1 MPKPVEIEFLMRD
14 KLSGGLDAAGKS
26 AEALGDRVERVSQSI
41 TERIAAQREQ
51 VRYVEQCLKDLRR
64 QYDRLGPGKAQTE
77 MRAEIEACTRALEE
91 DKAVLNGLRSEHE
104 KNSATARGLTMEL
117 RQLQGAMAK
126 MRLEGRQNSQEY
138 QTMAQRA
145 ALLQDTL
152 GDLRTQTKILS
163 HDNAGLQG
171 LISGASG
178 VAGAFTMATGI
189 MGAFASENENLV
201 KIQTRVQSVLAIT
214 MGLQQVMNALNKD
227 SAFRLVTV
235 VKMKNLL
242 TAANTRLAASLG
254 ISTAA
259 ASALM
264 ATLTLGLSA
273 VITGLIVLWDRY
285 SDSQEAA
292 AAKAKERV
300 EIEKEGRAQM
310 IKTRFEIDSTLKS
323 LKEFNGTKEQEKAKV
338 EELNRKYG
346 ESFGYYNTISEWYD
360 VLLQKGEAY
369 IQMLFL
375 QAKVQALINKATEA
389 DEQVNTLQATPANK
403 VKGATGGFGRWMAK
417 VGGAQMG
424 ILPGDMDREVDKS
437 NEEVKARLV
446 QAAREQRDAYLDE
459 AKKLVEDIADLGKES
474 GLGGFIAP
482 PKDGSGD
489 VSKLTQNLVD
499 YETKARRR
507 IEDTRI
513 SLMKEGFE
521 KERAEAQNAFEQ
533 EKARIA
539 KEEQER
545 LQLYERLRK
554 AGGKVTP
561 GQKSTILAQAA
572 AQRVQAARKLD
583 HTLTEI
589 DKKEE
594 KADADH
600 LENLLKTYKDYA
612 AEREDA
618 ERKHDKAIAALRS
631 HLSDERLAALGK
643 QMTDRFVGNVDLL
656 ARPMIDAARLA
667 EKGWQD
673 AGEGIATVFS
683 SQFGIDDAAGKRH
696 EILITPILPNGDVL
710 SEEELNAYIDESLN
724 GAEDILKADTLGLVI
739 AVDVDPDGTAGEAL
753 HLLQEKYYALKQDT
767 EGNAASDARIRR
779 ALKVAE
785 DTKNR
790 ELADLSGLLAKYRD
804 FETQRAEIRR
814 QGNEDIAALEEQR
827 TEANSEQIDRAIA
840 VARQKIEEGIRSVND
855 AEAASISK
863 DNGFL
868 KQLFGDYSSLS
879 FDKLREL
886 IAQAKQLR
894 AYLNGKGSAEGITF
908 ISAAELKN
916 IEKSPAELDKLRKAL
931 DKLLQTGK
939 KSGSNKW
946 ENIFKTFEKGLAELK
961 GANGIKDISG
971 AIGTIGSAAA
981 NAAGELAA
989 MFDQMGDTQTADAI
1003 SGVQQVMSAVSN
1015 IGQGFAKGGIVGG
1028 IGAAIGEAAN
1038 FIGQAFA
1045 AEARHREAL
1054 KEIERA
1060 KLDFQRQYNLALLE
1074 QNLLL
1079 EEATSVFGE
1088 RQIMKAANA
1097 MQVYKD
1103 ALSQFEAEMK
1113 GSAPTMNWFER
1124 ITGDARGTYA
1134 ARMAQYKEGI
1144 YGLASAQIVTGHK
1157 KTGLFGWGKGK
1168 DLYSSILSVYPELI
1182 DANGE
1187 LDTAMLQTIL
1197 DTRKMSDETR
1207 KYLENLIELKDAM
1220 DEAEQALEDYLSSTF
1235 GSLGDSVLDRVRDM
1249 AKGVTGVYG
1258 DMCDDISSKL
1268 EELAEQVVYSLFF
1281 ADKFD
1286 KLQDNLKSI
1295 YASGKSEEDIA
1306 YDVMELLDDFYSGI
1320 GSNMDAAEAWMEE
1333 FAKRAEE
1340 MGYELWKPDSTTQS
1354 GKAGAFTTTMTQDQG
1369 TKLEGL
1375 MTSLQMH
1382 GASVDDKMDDIAEG
1396 LGASLDALNRI
1407 AKNTDTL
1414 PQILALWQAI
1424 KRDGLKAK

>member
-64 QYDRLGPGKAQTE
+64 QYDRLGPGTAQTE

-292 AAKAKERV
+292 AAKAKECV

-346 ESFGYYNTISEWYD
+346 ESFGYYNTIAEWYD

-389 DEQVNTLQATPANK
+389 DEQVNTLQATPADK

-424 ILPGDMDREVDKS
+424 MLPSEMDREVDKS
-437 NEEVKARLV
+437 NEKVKARLV

-583 HTLTEI
+583 HTLAEI

-612 AEREDA
+612 TEREDA

-683 SQFGIDDAAGKRH
+683 SQFGIDDAAGRRH

-804 FETQRAEIRR
+804 FEAQRAEIRR

-868 KQLFGDYSSLS
+868 KQLFGDYLSLS

-886 IAQAKQLR
+886 IAQAKELQ

-908 ISAAELKN
+908 ISAADLKN

-939 KSGSNKW
+939 KGGTNKW

-971 AIGTIGSAAA
+971 AIGTIGGVAAD
-981 NAAGELAA
+981 AAGELAA

-1028 IGAAIGEAAN
+1028 IGAAIGEAMN

-1079 EEATSVFGE
+1079 KEATSVFGE

-1097 MQVYKD
+1097 MQVYKE

-1113 GSAPTMNWFER
+1113 GSTPTMNWIER
-1124 ITGDARGTYA
+1124 FTGDAFGTYA
-1134 ARMAQYKEGI
+1134 ARMAQYREGI

-1286 KLQDNLKSI
+1286 KLQDDLKSI

-1306 YDVMELLDDFYSGI
+1306 YDVMDLLDDFYSGI

-1340 MGYELWKPDSTTQS
+1340 MGYELWKPDATTQS
-1354 GKAGAFTTTMTQDQG
+1354 GKAGASTTMTQDQG

-1396 LGASLDALNRI
+1396 LGSSLDALNRI

>member
-346 ESFGYYNTISEWYD
+346 ESFGYYNTIAEWYD

-389 DEQVNTLQATPANK
+389 DEQVNTLQATPADK
-403 VKGATGGFGRWMAK
+403 VKSATGGFGRWMAK

-424 ILPGDMDREVDKS
+424 ILPSEMDREVDKS

-583 HTLTEI
+583 HTLAEI

-612 AEREDA
+612 TEREDA

-683 SQFGIDDAAGKRH
+683 SQFGIDDAAGRRH

-804 FETQRAEIRR
+804 FEAQRAEIRR

-855 AEAASISK
+855 AEAASVSK

-868 KQLFGDYSSLS
+868 KQLFGDYSSMS
-879 FDKLREL
+879 FDKLRDL
-886 IAQAKQLR
+886 IAQAKQLQ

-931 DKLLQTGK
+931 DKLLQMGK
-939 KSGSNKW
+939 KGGTNKW

-971 AIGTIGSAAA
+971 AIGTIGGAAA
-981 NAAGELAA
+981 DAAGELAA

-1028 IGAAIGEAAN
+1028 IGAAIGEAMN

-1079 EEATSVFGE
+1079 KEATSVFGE

-1097 MQVYKD
+1097 MQVYKE

-1113 GSAPTMNWFER
+1113 GSAPTMNWIER
-1124 ITGDARGTYA
+1124 FTGDAFGTYA
-1134 ARMAQYKEGI
+1134 ARMAQYREGI

-1207 KYLENLIELKDAM
+1207 KYLENLIELKGAM

-1286 KLQDNLKSI
+1286 KLQDDLKSI

-1306 YDVMELLDDFYSGI
+1306 YDVMDLLDDFYSGI

-1340 MGYELWKPDSTTQS
+1340 MGYELWKPDATTQS
-1354 GKAGAFTTTMTQDQG
+1354 GKAGAFTTMAQDQG

-1396 LGASLDALNRI
+1396 LGSSLDALNRI

>member
-14 KLSGGLDAAGKS
+14 KLSGGLDAVGKS

-346 ESFGYYNTISEWYD
+346 ESFGYYNTIAEWYD

-389 DEQVNTLQATPANK
+389 DEQVNTLQATPADK

-417 VGGAQMG
+417 VGGAQVG
-424 ILPGDMDREVDKS
+424 ILPSEMDREVDKS
-437 NEEVKARLV
+437 NEKVKARLV

-583 HTLTEI
+583 HTLAEI

-612 AEREDA
+612 TEREDA

-683 SQFGIDDAAGKRH
+683 SQFGIDDAAGRRH

-753 HLLQEKYYALKQDT
+753 HLLQEKYYALKQDM

-790 ELADLSGLLAKYRD
+790 ELADLSSLLAKYRD
-804 FETQRAEIRR
+804 FEAQRAEIRR

-855 AEAASISK
+855 AEAASVSK

-868 KQLFGDYSSLS
+868 KQLFGDYLSMS
-879 FDKLREL
+879 FDKLRDL
-886 IAQAKQLR
+886 IAQAKQLQ

-939 KSGSNKW
+939 KGGTNKW

-971 AIGTIGSAAA
+971 AIGTIGGAAA
-981 NAAGELAA
+981 DAAGELAA

-1028 IGAAIGEAAN
+1028 IGAAIGEAMN

-1079 EEATSVFGE
+1079 KEATSVFGE

-1097 MQVYKD
+1097 MQVYKE

-1113 GSAPTMNWFER
+1113 GSAPTMNWIER
-1124 ITGDARGTYA
+1124 FTGDAFGTYA
-1134 ARMAQYKEGI
+1134 ARMAQYREGI

-1207 KYLENLIELKDAM
+1207 KYLENLIELKGAM

-1286 KLQDNLKSI
+1286 KLQDDLKSI

-1306 YDVMELLDDFYSGI
+1306 YDVMDLLDDFYSGI
-1320 GSNMDAAEAWMEE
+1320 GSNMDTAEAWMEE

-1340 MGYELWKPDSTTQS
+1340 MGYELWKPDATTQS
-1354 GKAGAFTTTMTQDQG
+1354 GKAGAFTTMTQDQG
-1369 TKLEGL
+1369 SKLEGL

-1396 LGASLDALNRI
+1396 LGSSLDALNRI

>member
-323 LKEFNGTKEQEKAKV
+323 LKEFNSTKEQEKAKV

-346 ESFGYYNTISEWYD
+346 ESFGYYNTIAEWYD

-389 DEQVNTLQATPANK
+389 DEQVNTLQATPADK

-424 ILPGDMDREVDKS
+424 ILPSEMDREVDKS

-583 HTLTEI
+583 HTLAEI

-612 AEREDA
+612 TEREDA

-683 SQFGIDDAAGKRH
+683 SQFGIDDAAGRRH

-804 FETQRAEIRR
+804 FEAQRAEIRR

-855 AEAASISK
+855 AEAASVSK

-868 KQLFGDYSSLS
+868 KQLFGDYSSMS
-879 FDKLREL
+879 FDKLRDL
-886 IAQAKQLR
+886 IAQAKQLQ

-931 DKLLQTGK
+931 DKLLQMGK
-939 KSGSNKW
+939 KGGTNKW

-971 AIGTIGSAAA
+971 AIGTIGGAAA
-981 NAAGELAA
+981 DAAGELAA

-1028 IGAAIGEAAN
+1028 IGAAIGEAMN

-1079 EEATSVFGE
+1079 KEATSVFGE

-1097 MQVYKD
+1097 MQVYKE

-1113 GSAPTMNWFER
+1113 GSAPTMNWIER
-1124 ITGDARGTYA
+1124 FTGDAFGTYA
-1134 ARMAQYKEGI
+1134 ARMAQYREGI

-1207 KYLENLIELKDAM
+1207 KYLENLIELKGAM

-1286 KLQDNLKSI
+1286 KLQDDLKSI

-1306 YDVMELLDDFYSGI
+1306 YDVMDLLDDFYSGI

-1340 MGYELWKPDSTTQS
+1340 MGYELWKPDATTQS
-1354 GKAGAFTTTMTQDQG
+1354 GKAGAFTTMAQDQG

-1396 LGASLDALNRI
+1396 LGSSLDALNRI

>member
-346 ESFGYYNTISEWYD
+346 ESFGYYNTIAEWYD

-389 DEQVNTLQATPANK
+389 DEQVNTLQATPADK

-417 VGGAQMG
+417 VGGTQMG
-424 ILPGDMDREVDKS
+424 ILPSEMDREVDKS

-554 AGGKVTP
+554 AGGNVTP
-561 GQKSTILAQAA
+561 GQKGTILAQAA

-631 HLSDERLAALGK
+631 HLSGERLAALGK

-683 SQFGIDDAAGKRH
+683 SQFGIDDAAGRRH

-790 ELADLSGLLAKYRD
+790 ELSDLSGLLAKYRD
-804 FETQRAEIRR
+804 FEAQRAEIRR

-886 IAQAKQLR
+886 IAQAKELR
-894 AYLNGKGSAEGITF
+894 AYLNGKGSSEGITF
-908 ISAAELKN
+908 ISAADLKN

-931 DKLLQTGK
+931 DKLLKTGK
-939 KSGSNKW
+939 SNGSNKW
-946 ENIFKTFEKGLAELK
+946 EGIFKTFEKGLAELK

-971 AIGTIGSAAA
+971 AIGTIGGAAA
-981 NAAGELAA
+981 DAAGELAA

-1079 EEATSVFGE
+1079 EEATNVFGE
-1088 RQIMKAANA
+1088 RQIMKVANA

-1124 ITGDARGTYA
+1124 ITGDALGTYA
-1134 ARMAQYKEGI
+1134 ARMAQYQEGI

-1286 KLQDNLKSI
+1286 KLQDDLKSI

-1306 YDVMELLDDFYSGI
+1306 YDVMDLLDDFYSGI

-1340 MGYELWKPDSTTQS
+1340 MGYELWKPDATTQS
-1354 GKAGAFTTTMTQDQG
+1354 GKAGAFTTMTQDQG

-1396 LGASLDALNRI
+1396 LGSSLDALNRI

>member
-346 ESFGYYNTISEWYD
+346 ESFGYYNTIAEWYD

-375 QAKVQALINKATEA
+375 QAKVQALINKAAEA
-389 DEQVNTLQATPANK
+389 DEQVNTLQATPTDK

-424 ILPGDMDREVDKS
+424 ILPSEMDREVDKS

-459 AKKLVEDIADLGKES
+459 AKKLVEGIADLGKES

-583 HTLTEI
+583 HTLAEI

-612 AEREDA
+612 TEREDA

-683 SQFGIDDAAGKRH
+683 SQFGIDDAAGRRH

-804 FETQRAEIRR
+804 FEAQRAEIRR

-855 AEAASISK
+855 AEAASVSK

-868 KQLFGDYSSLS
+868 KQLFGDYSSMS
-879 FDKLREL
+879 FDKLRDL
-886 IAQAKQLR
+886 IAQAKQLQ

-939 KSGSNKW
+939 KGGTNKW

-971 AIGTIGSAAA
+971 AIGTIGGAAA
-981 NAAGELAA
+981 DAAGELAA

-1028 IGAAIGEAAN
+1028 IGAAIGEAMN

-1079 EEATSVFGE
+1079 KEATSVFGE

-1097 MQVYKD
+1097 MQVYKE

-1113 GSAPTMNWFER
+1113 GSAPTMNWIER
-1124 ITGDARGTYA
+1124 FTGDAFGTYA
-1134 ARMAQYKEGI
+1134 ARMAQYREGI

-1207 KYLENLIELKDAM
+1207 KYLENLIELKGAM

-1258 DMCDDISSKL
+1258 DMCDDISAKL

-1286 KLQDNLKSI
+1286 KLQDDLKSI

-1306 YDVMELLDDFYSGI
+1306 YDVMDLLDDFYSGI
-1320 GSNMDAAEAWMEE
+1320 GSNMDTAEAWMEE
-1333 FAKRAEE
+1333 FAKRAEG
-1340 MGYELWKPDSTTQS
+1340 MGYELWKPDATTQS
-1354 GKAGAFTTTMTQDQG
+1354 GKAGAFTTMTQDQG
-1369 TKLEGL
+1369 SKLEGL

-1396 LGASLDALNRI
+1396 LGSSLDALNRI

>member
-14 KLSGGLDAAGKS
+14 KLSGGLEAAGKS

-41 TERIAAQREQ
+41 TERIATQREQ

-346 ESFGYYNTISEWYD
+346 ESFGYYNTIAEWYD

-389 DEQVNTLQATPANK
+389 DEQVNTLQATPADK

-424 ILPGDMDREVDKS
+424 ILPSEMDREVDKS

-583 HTLTEI
+583 HTLAEI

-656 ARPMIDAARLA
+656 ARPMINAARLA

-683 SQFGIDDAAGKRH
+683 SQFGIDDAAGRRH

-804 FETQRAEIRR
+804 FEAQRAEIRR

-855 AEAASISK
+855 AEAASVSK

-868 KQLFGDYSSLS
+868 KQLFGDYSSMS
-879 FDKLREL
+879 FDKLRDL
-886 IAQAKQLR
+886 IAQAKQLQ

-939 KSGSNKW
+939 KGGTNKW

-971 AIGTIGSAAA
+971 AIGTIGGAAA
-981 NAAGELAA
+981 DAAGELAA

-1028 IGAAIGEAAN
+1028 IGAAIGEAMN

-1079 EEATSVFGE
+1079 KEATSVFGE

-1097 MQVYKD
+1097 MQVYKE

-1113 GSAPTMNWFER
+1113 GSAPTMNWIER
-1124 ITGDARGTYA
+1124 FTGDAFGTYA
-1134 ARMAQYKEGI
+1134 ARMAQYREGI

-1207 KYLENLIELKDAM
+1207 KYLENLIELKGAM

-1258 DMCDDISSKL
+1258 DMCDDISAKL

-1286 KLQDNLKSI
+1286 KLQDDLKSI

-1306 YDVMELLDDFYSGI
+1306 YDAMDLLDDFYSGI
-1320 GSNMDAAEAWMEE
+1320 GSNMNAAEAWMEE

-1354 GKAGAFTTTMTQDQG
+1354 GKAGASTTMTQDQG

-1396 LGASLDALNRI
+1396 LGSSLDALNRI

>member
-346 ESFGYYNTISEWYD
+346 ESFGYYNTIAEWYD

-389 DEQVNTLQATPANK
+389 DEQVNTLQATPTDK

-424 ILPGDMDREVDKS
+424 ILPSEMDREVDKS

-459 AKKLVEDIADLGKES
+459 AKKLVEGIADLGKES

-583 HTLTEI
+583 HTLAEI

-612 AEREDA
+612 TEREDA

-683 SQFGIDDAAGKRH
+683 SQFGIDDAAGRRH

-790 ELADLSGLLAKYRD
+790 ELADLSGVLAKYRD
-804 FETQRAEIRR
+804 FEAQRAEIRR

-855 AEAASISK
+855 AEAASVSK

-868 KQLFGDYSSLS
+868 KQLFGDYSSMS
-879 FDKLREL
+879 FDKLRDL
-886 IAQAKQLR
+886 IAQAKQLQ

-939 KSGSNKW
+939 KGGTNKW

-971 AIGTIGSAAA
+971 AIGTIGGAAA
-981 NAAGELAA
+981 DAAGELAA

-1028 IGAAIGEAAN
+1028 IGAAIGEAMN

-1079 EEATSVFGE
+1079 KEATSVFGE

-1097 MQVYKD
+1097 MQVYKE

-1113 GSAPTMNWFER
+1113 GSAPTMNWIER
-1124 ITGDARGTYA
+1124 FTGDAFGTYA
-1134 ARMAQYKEGI
+1134 ARMAQYREGI

-1207 KYLENLIELKDAM
+1207 KYLENLIELKGAM

-1258 DMCDDISSKL
+1258 DMCDDISAKL

-1286 KLQDNLKSI
+1286 KLQDDLKSI

-1306 YDVMELLDDFYSGI
+1306 YDVMDLLDDFYSGI
-1320 GSNMDAAEAWMEE
+1320 GSNMDTAEAWMEE
-1333 FAKRAEE
+1333 FAKRAEG
-1340 MGYELWKPDSTTQS
+1340 MGYELWKPDATTQS
-1354 GKAGAFTTTMTQDQG
+1354 GKAGAFTTMTQDQG
-1369 TKLEGL
+1369 SKLEGL

-1396 LGASLDALNRI
+1396 LGSSLDALNRI

>member
-346 ESFGYYNTISEWYD
+346 ESFGYYNTIAEWYD

-389 DEQVNTLQATPANK
+389 DEQVNTLQATPTDK

-424 ILPGDMDREVDKS
+424 ILPSEMDREVDKS

-459 AKKLVEDIADLGKES
+459 AKKLVEGIADLGKES

-539 KEEQER
+539 QEEQER

-583 HTLTEI
+583 HTLAEI

-612 AEREDA
+612 TEREDA

-683 SQFGIDDAAGKRH
+683 SQFGIDDAAGRRH

-804 FETQRAEIRR
+804 FEAQRAEIRR

-855 AEAASISK
+855 AEAASVSK

-868 KQLFGDYSSLS
+868 KQLFGDYSSMS
-879 FDKLREL
+879 FDKLRDL
-886 IAQAKQLR
+886 IAQAKQLQ

-939 KSGSNKW
+939 KGGTNKW

-971 AIGTIGSAAA
+971 AIGTIGGAAA
-981 NAAGELAA
+981 DAAGELAA

-1028 IGAAIGEAAN
+1028 IGAAIGEAMN

-1079 EEATSVFGE
+1079 KEATSVFGE

-1097 MQVYKD
+1097 MQVYKE

-1113 GSAPTMNWFER
+1113 GSAPTMNWIER
-1124 ITGDARGTYA
+1124 FTGDAFGTYA
-1134 ARMAQYKEGI
+1134 ARMAQYREGI

-1207 KYLENLIELKDAM
+1207 KYLENLIELKGAM
-1220 DEAEQALEDYLSSTF
+1220 DEAEQALEDYLSLTF

-1258 DMCDDISSKL
+1258 DMCDDISAKL

-1286 KLQDNLKSI
+1286 KLQDDLKSI

-1306 YDVMELLDDFYSGI
+1306 YDVMDLLDDFYSGI
-1320 GSNMDAAEAWMEE
+1320 GSNMDTAEAWMEE
-1333 FAKRAEE
+1333 FAKRAEG
-1340 MGYELWKPDSTTQS
+1340 MGYELWKPDATTQS
-1354 GKAGAFTTTMTQDQG
+1354 GKAGAFTTMTQDQG
-1369 TKLEGL
+1369 SKLEGL

-1396 LGASLDALNRI
+1396 LGSSLDALNRI

>member
-346 ESFGYYNTISEWYD
+346 ESFGYYNTIAEWYD

-389 DEQVNTLQATPANK
+389 DEQVNTLQATPADK

-424 ILPGDMDREVDKS
+424 ILPSEMDREVDKS

-583 HTLTEI
+583 HTLAEI

-612 AEREDA
+612 TEREDA

-683 SQFGIDDAAGKRH
+683 SQFGIDDAAGRRH

-804 FETQRAEIRR
+804 FEAQRAEIRR

-855 AEAASISK
+855 AEAASVSK

-868 KQLFGDYSSLS
+868 KQLFGDYSSMS
-879 FDKLREL
+879 FDKLRDL
-886 IAQAKQLR
+886 IAQAKQLQ

-931 DKLLQTGK
+931 DKLLQMGK
-939 KSGSNKW
+939 KGGTNKW

-971 AIGTIGSAAA
+971 AIGTIGGAAA
-981 NAAGELAA
+981 DAAGELAA

-1028 IGAAIGEAAN
+1028 IGAAIGEAMN

-1079 EEATSVFGE
+1079 KEATSVFGE

-1097 MQVYKD
+1097 MQVYKE

-1113 GSAPTMNWFER
+1113 GSAPTMNWIER
-1124 ITGDARGTYA
+1124 FTGDAFGTYA
-1134 ARMAQYKEGI
+1134 VRMAQYREGI

-1207 KYLENLIELKDAM
+1207 KYLENLIELKGAM

-1286 KLQDNLKSI
+1286 KLQDDLKSI

-1306 YDVMELLDDFYSGI
+1306 YDVMDLLDDFYSGI

-1340 MGYELWKPDSTTQS
+1340 MGYELWKPDATTQS
-1354 GKAGAFTTTMTQDQG
+1354 GKAGAFTTMAQDQG

-1396 LGASLDALNRI
+1396 LGSSLDALNRI

>member
-346 ESFGYYNTISEWYD
+346 ESFGYYNTIAEWYD

-375 QAKVQALINKATEA
+375 QAEVQALINKATEA
-389 DEQVNTLQATPANK
+389 DEQVNTLQATPADK

-417 VGGAQMG
+417 VGGAQIG
-424 ILPGDMDREVDKS
+424 ILPSEMDREVDKS

-583 HTLTEI
+583 HTLAEI

-612 AEREDA
+612 TEREDA

-683 SQFGIDDAAGKRH
+683 SQFGIDDAAGRRH

-804 FETQRAEIRR
+804 FEAQRAEIRR

-855 AEAASISK
+855 AEAASVSK

-868 KQLFGDYSSLS
+868 KQLFGDYSSMS
-879 FDKLREL
+879 FDKLRDL
-886 IAQAKQLR
+886 IAQAKQLQ

-931 DKLLQTGK
+931 DKLLQMGK
-939 KSGSNKW
+939 KGGTNKW

-971 AIGTIGSAAA
+971 AIGTIGGAAA
-981 NAAGELAA
+981 DAAGELAA

-1028 IGAAIGEAAN
+1028 IGAAIGEAMN

-1079 EEATSVFGE
+1079 KEATSVFGE

-1097 MQVYKD
+1097 MQVYKE

-1113 GSAPTMNWFER
+1113 GSAPTMNWIER
-1124 ITGDARGTYA
+1124 FTGDAFGTYA
-1134 ARMAQYKEGI
+1134 ARMAQYREGI

-1207 KYLENLIELKDAM
+1207 KYLENLIELKGAM

-1286 KLQDNLKSI
+1286 KLQDDLKSI

-1306 YDVMELLDDFYSGI
+1306 YDVMDLLDDFYSGI

-1340 MGYELWKPDSTTQS
+1340 MGYELWKPDATTQS
-1354 GKAGAFTTTMTQDQG
+1354 GKAGAFTTMAQDQG

-1396 LGASLDALNRI
+1396 LGSSLDALNRI

>member
-346 ESFGYYNTISEWYD
+346 ESFGYYNTIAEWYD

-389 DEQVNTLQATPANK
+389 DEQVNTLQATPTDK

-424 ILPGDMDREVDKS
+424 ILPSEMDREVDKS

-459 AKKLVEDIADLGKES
+459 AKKLVEGIADLGKES

-583 HTLTEI
+583 HTLAEI

-612 AEREDA
+612 TEREDA

-683 SQFGIDDAAGKRH
+683 SQFGIDDAAGRRH

-804 FETQRAEIRR
+804 FEAQRAEIRR

-855 AEAASISK
+855 AEAASVSK

-868 KQLFGDYSSLS
+868 KQLFGDYSSMS
-879 FDKLREL
+879 FDKLRDL
-886 IAQAKQLR
+886 IAQAKQLQ

-939 KSGSNKW
+939 KGGTNKW

-971 AIGTIGSAAA
+971 AIGTIGGAAA
-981 NAAGELAA
+981 DAAGELAA

-1028 IGAAIGEAAN
+1028 IGAAIGEAMN

>member
-346 ESFGYYNTISEWYD
+346 ESFGYYNTIAEWYD

-389 DEQVNTLQATPANK
+389 DEQVNTLQATPADK

-424 ILPGDMDREVDKS
+424 ILPSEMDREVDKS

-583 HTLTEI
+583 HTLAEI

-612 AEREDA
+612 TEREDA

-683 SQFGIDDAAGKRH
+683 SQFGIDDAAGRRH

-804 FETQRAEIRR
+804 FEAQRAEIRR

-855 AEAASISK
+855 AEAASVSK

-868 KQLFGDYSSLS
+868 KQLFGDYSSMS
-879 FDKLREL
+879 FDKLRDL
-886 IAQAKQLR
+886 IAQAKQLQ

-931 DKLLQTGK
+931 DKLLQMGK
-939 KSGSNKW
+939 KGGTNKW

-971 AIGTIGSAAA
+971 AIGTIGGAAA
-981 NAAGELAA
+981 DAAGELAA

-1028 IGAAIGEAAN
+1028 IGAAIGEAMN

-1079 EEATSVFGE
+1079 KEATSVFGE

-1097 MQVYKD
+1097 MQVYKE

-1113 GSAPTMNWFER
+1113 GSAPTMNWIER
-1124 ITGDARGTYA
+1124 FTGDAFGTYA
-1134 ARMAQYKEGI
+1134 ARMAQYREGI

-1207 KYLENLIELKDAM
+1207 KYLENLIELKGAM

-1286 KLQDNLKSI
+1286 KLQDDLKSI

-1306 YDVMELLDDFYSGI
+1306 YDVMDLLDDFYSGI

-1340 MGYELWKPDSTTQS
+1340 MGYELWKPALILTTHWKS
-1354 GKAGAFTTTMTQDQG
+1354 AVPSSEFSDIPPKATCCVPENPRT
-1369 TKLEGL
+1369 
-1375 MTSLQMH
+1375 
-1382 GASVDDKMDDIAEG
+1382 
-1396 LGASLDALNRI
+1396 
-1407 AKNTDTL
+1407 
-1414 PQILALWQAI
+1414 
-1424 KRDGLKAK
+1424 

>member
-117 RQLQGAMAK
+117 RQPQGAMAK

-346 ESFGYYNTISEWYD
+346 ESFGYYNTIAEWYD

-389 DEQVNTLQATPANK
+389 DEQVNTLQATPADK

-424 ILPGDMDREVDKS
+424 ILPSEMDREVDKS

-583 HTLTEI
+583 HTLAEI

-612 AEREDA
+612 TEREDA

-683 SQFGIDDAAGKRH
+683 SQFGIDDAAGRRH

-804 FETQRAEIRR
+804 FEAQRAEIRR

-855 AEAASISK
+855 AEAASVSK

-868 KQLFGDYSSLS
+868 KQLFGDYSSMS
-879 FDKLREL
+879 FDKLRDL
-886 IAQAKQLR
+886 IAQAKQLQ

-931 DKLLQTGK
+931 DKLLQMGK
-939 KSGSNKW
+939 KGGTNKW

-971 AIGTIGSAAA
+971 AIGTIGGAAA
-981 NAAGELAA
+981 DAAGELAA

-1028 IGAAIGEAAN
+1028 IGAAIGEAMN

-1079 EEATSVFGE
+1079 KEATSVFGE

-1097 MQVYKD
+1097 MQVYKE

-1113 GSAPTMNWFER
+1113 GSAPTMNWIER
-1124 ITGDARGTYA
+1124 FTGDAFGTYA
-1134 ARMAQYKEGI
+1134 ARMAQYREGI

-1207 KYLENLIELKDAM
+1207 KYLENLIELKGAM

-1286 KLQDNLKSI
+1286 KLQDDLKSI

-1306 YDVMELLDDFYSGI
+1306 YDVMDLLDDFYSGI

-1340 MGYELWKPDSTTQS
+1340 MGYELWKPDATTQS
-1354 GKAGAFTTTMTQDQG
+1354 GKAGAFTTMAQDQG

-1396 LGASLDALNRI
+1396 LGSSLDALNRI

>member
-242 TAANTRLAASLG
+242 TAANTRLATSLG

-346 ESFGYYNTISEWYD
+346 ESIGYYNTIAEWYD

-389 DEQVNTLQATPANK
+389 DEQVNTLQATPADK

-424 ILPGDMDREVDKS
+424 ILPSEMDREVDKS

-583 HTLTEI
+583 HTLAEI

-612 AEREDA
+612 TEREDA

-683 SQFGIDDAAGKRH
+683 SQFGIDDAAGRRH

-804 FETQRAEIRR
+804 FEAQRAEIRR

-855 AEAASISK
+855 AEAASVSK

-868 KQLFGDYSSLS
+868 KQLFGDYSSMS
-879 FDKLREL
+879 FDKLRDL
-886 IAQAKQLR
+886 IAQAKQLQ

-931 DKLLQTGK
+931 DKLLQMGK
-939 KSGSNKW
+939 KGGTNKW

-971 AIGTIGSAAA
+971 AIGTIGGAAA
-981 NAAGELAA
+981 DAAGELAA

-1028 IGAAIGEAAN
+1028 IGAAIGEAMN

-1079 EEATSVFGE
+1079 KEATSVFGE

-1097 MQVYKD
+1097 MQVYKE

-1113 GSAPTMNWFER
+1113 GSAPTMNWIER
-1124 ITGDARGTYA
+1124 FTGDAFGTYA
-1134 ARMAQYKEGI
+1134 ARMAQYREGI

-1207 KYLENLIELKDAM
+1207 KYLENLIELKGAM

-1286 KLQDNLKSI
+1286 KLQDDLKSI

-1306 YDVMELLDDFYSGI
+1306 YDVMDLLDDFYSGI

-1340 MGYELWKPDSTTQS
+1340 MGYELWKPDATTQS
-1354 GKAGAFTTTMTQDQG
+1354 GKAGAFTTMAQDQG

-1396 LGASLDALNRI
+1396 LGSSLDALNRI

>member
-346 ESFGYYNTISEWYD
+346 ESFGYYNTIAEWYD

-389 DEQVNTLQATPANK
+389 DEQVNTLQATPTDK

-424 ILPGDMDREVDKS
+424 ILPSEMDREVDKS

-459 AKKLVEDIADLGKES
+459 AKKLVEGIADLGKES

-583 HTLTEI
+583 HTLAEI

-612 AEREDA
+612 TEREDA

-683 SQFGIDDAAGKRH
+683 SQFGIDDAAGRRH

-804 FETQRAEIRR
+804 FEAQRAEIRR

-855 AEAASISK
+855 AEAASVSK

-868 KQLFGDYSSLS
+868 KQLFGDYSSMS
-879 FDKLREL
+879 FDKLRDL
-886 IAQAKQLR
+886 IAQAKQLQ

-939 KSGSNKW
+939 KGGTNKW

-971 AIGTIGSAAA
+971 AIGTIGGAAA
-981 NAAGELAA
+981 DAAGELAA

-1028 IGAAIGEAAN
+1028 IGAAIGEAMN

-1079 EEATSVFGE
+1079 KEATSVFGE

-1097 MQVYKD
+1097 MQVYKE

-1113 GSAPTMNWFER
+1113 GSAPTMNWIER
-1124 ITGDARGTYA
+1124 FTGDAFGTYA
-1134 ARMAQYKEGI
+1134 ARMAQYREGI
-1144 YGLASAQIVTGHK
+1144 YRLASAQIVTGHK

-1168 DLYSSILSVYPELI
+1168 DLYSSILSVYPGLI

-1207 KYLENLIELKDAM
+1207 KYLENLIELKGVM

-1258 DMCDDISSKL
+1258 DMCDDISAKL

-1286 KLQDNLKSI
+1286 KLQDDLKSI

-1306 YDVMELLDDFYSGI
+1306 YDVMDLLDDFYSGI
-1320 GSNMDAAEAWMEE
+1320 GSNMDTAEAWMEE
-1333 FAKRAEE
+1333 FAKRAEG
-1340 MGYELWKPDSTTQS
+1340 MGYELWKPDATTQS
-1354 GKAGAFTTTMTQDQG
+1354 GKAGAFTTMTQDQG
-1369 TKLEGL
+1369 SKLEGL

-1396 LGASLDALNRI
+1396 LGSSLDALNRI

>member
-14 KLSGGLDAAGKS
+14 KLSGGLDAVGKS

-346 ESFGYYNTISEWYD
+346 ESFGYYNTIAEWYD

-389 DEQVNTLQATPANK
+389 DEQVNTLQATPADK

-417 VGGAQMG
+417 VGGAQTG
-424 ILPGDMDREVDKS
+424 ILPSEMDREVDKS
-437 NEEVKARLV
+437 NEKVKARLV

-583 HTLTEI
+583 HTLAEI

-612 AEREDA
+612 TEREDA

-683 SQFGIDDAAGKRH
+683 SQFGIDDAAGRRH

-753 HLLQEKYYALKQDT
+753 HLLQEKYYALKQDM

-790 ELADLSGLLAKYRD
+790 ELADLSSLLAKYRD
-804 FETQRAEIRR
+804 FEAQRAEIRR

-855 AEAASISK
+855 AEAASVSK

-868 KQLFGDYSSLS
+868 KQLFGDYLSMS
-879 FDKLREL
+879 FDKLRDL
-886 IAQAKQLR
+886 IAQAKQLQ

-939 KSGSNKW
+939 KGGTNKW

-971 AIGTIGSAAA
+971 AIGTIGGAAA
-981 NAAGELAA
+981 DAAGELAA

-1028 IGAAIGEAAN
+1028 IGAAIGEAMN

-1079 EEATSVFGE
+1079 KEATSVFGE

-1097 MQVYKD
+1097 MQVYKE

-1113 GSAPTMNWFER
+1113 GSAPTMNWIER
-1124 ITGDARGTYA
+1124 FTGDAFGTYA
-1134 ARMAQYKEGI
+1134 ARMAQYREGI

-1207 KYLENLIELKDAM
+1207 KYLENLIELKGAM

-1286 KLQDNLKSI
+1286 KLQDDLKSI

-1306 YDVMELLDDFYSGI
+1306 YDVMDLLDDFYSGI
-1320 GSNMDAAEAWMEE
+1320 GSNMDTAEAWMEE

-1340 MGYELWKPDSTTQS
+1340 MGYELWKPDATTQS
-1354 GKAGAFTTTMTQDQG
+1354 GKAGAFTTMTQDQG
-1369 TKLEGL
+1369 SKLEGL

-1396 LGASLDALNRI
+1396 LGSSLDALNRI

>member
-346 ESFGYYNTISEWYD
+346 ESFGYYNTIAEWYD

-389 DEQVNTLQATPANK
+389 DEQVNTLQATPADK

-424 ILPGDMDREVDKS
+424 ILPSEMDREVDKS

-533 EKARIA
+533 EKVRIA

-583 HTLTEI
+583 HTLAEI

-612 AEREDA
+612 TEREDA

-683 SQFGIDDAAGKRH
+683 SQFGIDDAAGRRH

-804 FETQRAEIRR
+804 FEAQRAEIRR

-855 AEAASISK
+855 AEAASVSK

-868 KQLFGDYSSLS
+868 KQLFGDYSSMS
-879 FDKLREL
+879 FDKLRDL
-886 IAQAKQLR
+886 IAQAKQLQ

-931 DKLLQTGK
+931 DKLLQMGK
-939 KSGSNKW
+939 KGGTNKW

-971 AIGTIGSAAA
+971 AIGTIGGAAA
-981 NAAGELAA
+981 DAAGELAA

-1028 IGAAIGEAAN
+1028 IGAAIGEAMN

-1079 EEATSVFGE
+1079 KEATSVFGE

-1097 MQVYKD
+1097 MQVYKE

-1113 GSAPTMNWFER
+1113 GSAPTMNWIER
-1124 ITGDARGTYA
+1124 FTGDAFGTYA
-1134 ARMAQYKEGI
+1134 ARMAQYREGI

-1207 KYLENLIELKDAM
+1207 KYLENLIELKGAM

-1286 KLQDNLKSI
+1286 KLQDDLKSI

-1306 YDVMELLDDFYSGI
+1306 YDVMDLLDDFYSGI

-1340 MGYELWKPDSTTQS
+1340 MGYELWKPDATTQS
-1354 GKAGAFTTTMTQDQG
+1354 GKAGAFTTMAQDQG

-1396 LGASLDALNRI
+1396 LGSSLDALNRI

>member
-64 QYDRLGPGKAQTE
+64 QYDRLGPGTAQTE

-292 AAKAKERV
+292 AAKAKECV

-346 ESFGYYNTISEWYD
+346 ESFGYYNTIAEWYD

-389 DEQVNTLQATPANK
+389 DEQVNTLQATPADK

-424 ILPGDMDREVDKS
+424 ILPSEMDREVDKS
-437 NEEVKARLV
+437 NEKVKARLV

-554 AGGKVTP
+554 VGGKVTP

-583 HTLTEI
+583 HTLAEI

-683 SQFGIDDAAGKRH
+683 SQFGIDDAAGRRH

-724 GAEDILKADTLGLVI
+724 GAEDILKADALGLVI

-804 FETQRAEIRR
+804 FEAQRAEIRR

-886 IAQAKQLR
+886 IAQAKELQ

-908 ISAAELKN
+908 ISAADLKN

-939 KSGSNKW
+939 KGGTNKW

-971 AIGTIGSAAA
+971 AIGTIGGAAA
-981 NAAGELAA
+981 DAAGELAA

-1079 EEATSVFGE
+1079 KEASNVFGE

-1124 ITGDARGTYA
+1124 ITGDALGTYA

-1286 KLQDNLKSI
+1286 KLQDDLKSI

-1306 YDVMELLDDFYSGI
+1306 YDVMDLLDDFYSDI

-1340 MGYELWKPDSTTQS
+1340 MGYDLWKPDATTQS
-1354 GKAGAFTTTMTQDQG
+1354 GKAGASTTMTQDQG

-1396 LGASLDALNRI
+1396 LGSSLDALNRI

>member
-259 ASALM
+259 TSALM

-346 ESFGYYNTISEWYD
+346 ESFGYYNTIAEWYD

-389 DEQVNTLQATPANK
+389 DEQVNTLQATPADK

-424 ILPGDMDREVDKS
+424 ILPSEMDREVDKS

-482 PKDGSGD
+482 PKGGSGD

-554 AGGKVTP
+554 AGGNVTP
-561 GQKSTILAQAA
+561 GQKGTILAQAA

-618 ERKHDKAIAALRS
+618 EHKHDKAIAALRS

-683 SQFGIDDAAGKRH
+683 SQFGIDDAAGRRH

-790 ELADLSGLLAKYRD
+790 ELSDLLGLLAKYRD
-804 FETQRAEIRR
+804 FEAQRAEIRR

-886 IAQAKQLR
+886 IAQAKELR
-894 AYLNGKGSAEGITF
+894 AYLNGKGSSEGITF
-908 ISAAELKN
+908 ISAADLKN

-931 DKLLQTGK
+931 DKLLKTGK
-939 KSGSNKW
+939 SNGSNKW
-946 ENIFKTFEKGLAELK
+946 EGIFKTFEKGLAELK

-971 AIGTIGSAAA
+971 AIGTIGGAAA
-981 NAAGELAA
+981 DAAGELAA

-1079 EEATSVFGE
+1079 EEATNVFGE

-1124 ITGDARGTYA
+1124 ITGDALGTYA
-1134 ARMAQYKEGI
+1134 ARMAQYREGI

-1286 KLQDNLKSI
+1286 KLQDDLKSI

-1306 YDVMELLDDFYSGI
+1306 YDVMDLLDDFYSGI
-1320 GSNMDAAEAWMEE
+1320 GSNMDAAEAWMEK

-1340 MGYELWKPDSTTQS
+1340 MGYDLWKPDATTQS
-1354 GKAGAFTTTMTQDQG
+1354 GKAGAFTTMTQDQG

-1396 LGASLDALNRI
+1396 LGSSLDALNRI

>member
-346 ESFGYYNTISEWYD
+346 ESFGYYNTIAEWYD

-389 DEQVNTLQATPANK
+389 DEQVNTLQATPADK

-424 ILPGDMDREVDKS
+424 ILPSEMDREVDKS

-533 EKARIA
+533 EKSRIA

-554 AGGKVTP
+554 AGGNVTP
-561 GQKSTILAQAA
+561 GQKGTILAQAA

-618 ERKHDKAIAALRS
+618 ERKHNKAIAALRS

-683 SQFGIDDAAGKRH
+683 SQFGIDDAAGRRH

-790 ELADLSGLLAKYRD
+790 ELSDLSGLLAKYRD
-804 FETQRAEIRR
+804 FEAQRAEIRR

-886 IAQAKQLR
+886 IAQAKELQ

-908 ISAAELKN
+908 ISAADLKN

-931 DKLLQTGK
+931 DKLLKTGK
-939 KSGSNKW
+939 SNGSNKW
-946 ENIFKTFEKGLAELK
+946 EGIFKTFEKGLAELK

-971 AIGTIGSAAA
+971 AIGTIGGAAA
-981 NAAGELAA
+981 DAAGELAA

-1079 EEATSVFGE
+1079 EEATNVFGE

-1124 ITGDARGTYA
+1124 ITGDALGTYA
-1134 ARMAQYKEGI
+1134 ARMAQYREGI

-1286 KLQDNLKSI
+1286 KLQDDLKSI

-1306 YDVMELLDDFYSGI
+1306 YDVMDLLDDFYSGI

-1340 MGYELWKPDSTTQS
+1340 MGYELWKPDATTQS
-1354 GKAGAFTTTMTQDQG
+1354 GKAGAFTTMTQDQG

-1396 LGASLDALNRI
+1396 LGSSLDALNRI

>member
-64 QYDRLGPGKAQTE
+64 QYDQLGPGKAQTE

-242 TAANTRLAASLG
+242 TAANTRLATSLG

-346 ESFGYYNTISEWYD
+346 ESFGYYNTIAEWYD

-389 DEQVNTLQATPANK
+389 DEQVNTLQATPADK

-446 QAAREQRDAYLDE
+446 QAAREQRDAYFDE
-459 AKKLVEDIADLGKES
+459 AKSLVDEIANIGQEFNI
-474 GLGGFIAP
+474 GGFIAP

-533 EKARIA
+533 EKQRID
-539 KEEQER
+539 EEER
-545 LQLYERLRK
+545 QRLELYERLRRSS
-554 AGGKVTP
+554 ADVSP
-561 GQKSTILAQAA
+561 EQRAAIIAQAA
-572 AQRVQAARKLD
+572 TQRVQAAQAYD
-583 HTLTEI
+583 NVMNAI
-589 DKKEE
+589 SE
-594 KADADH
+594 K
-600 LENLLKTYKDYA
+600 
-612 AEREDA
+612 
-618 ERKHDKAIAALRS
+618 ERKD
-631 HLSDERLAALGK
+631 DEERRK
-643 QMTDRFVGNVDLL
+643 RQ
-656 ARPMIDAARLA
+656 
-667 EKGWQD
+667 QD
-673 AGEGIATVFS
+673 
-683 SQFGIDDAAGKRH
+683 Q
-696 EILITPILPNGDVL
+696 
-710 SEEELNAYIDESLN
+710 
-724 GAEDILKADTLGLVI
+724 
-739 AVDVDPDGTAGEAL
+739 
-753 HLLQEKYYALKQDT
+753 LQ
-767 EGNAASDARIRR
+767 S
-779 ALKVAE
+779 
-785 DTKNR
+785 
-790 ELADLSGLLAKYRD
+790 LLAKYRD
-804 FETQRAEIRR
+804 FEAQRAEIRR

-840 VARQKIEEGIRSVND
+840 VAHQKIEEGIRSVND

-886 IAQAKQLR
+886 IAQAKQLL
-894 AYLNGKGSAEGITF
+894 AYLNGKESAEGITF

-939 KSGSNKW
+939 KGGSSKW
-946 ENIFKTFEKGLAELK
+946 ENIFKTFEKGMAELK
-961 GANGIKDISG
+961 GANGIKEISG

-981 NAAGELAA
+981 DAAGELAA

-1028 IGAAIGEAAN
+1028 IGAAIGEAVN

-1124 ITGDARGTYA
+1124 ITGDALGTYA

-1286 KLQDNLKSI
+1286 KLQDDLKSI

-1306 YDVMELLDDFYSGI
+1306 YDVMDLLDDFYSGI
-1320 GSNMDAAEAWMEE
+1320 GSNMDAAQSWMDE
-1333 FAKRAEE
+1333 FAKRAEQ
-1340 MGYELWKPDSTTQS
+1340 MGYELWKPDGTTQS
-1354 GKAGAFTTTMTQDQG
+1354 GKTGAFTTTMTQDQG

>member
-1 MPKPVEIEFLMRD
+1 MAKPVEIEFLMRD
-14 KLSGGLDAAGKS
+14 KLSGGLDSAGKS
-26 AEALGDRVERVSQSI
+26 VDALGDRVERVSQSI

-51 VRYVEQCLKDLRR
+51 IRYVEQCLKDLRR
-64 QYDRLGPGKAQTE
+64 QYDKLAPGKAQTE
-77 MRAEIEACTRALEE
+77 MRAEIEACTRALDE
-91 DKAVLNGLRSEHE
+91 DKAVLAGLRSEHE

-152 GDLRTQTKILS
+152 RDLRTQTNILA

-171 LISGASG
+171 LMSGANG

-189 MGAFASENENLV
+189 MGAFASESENLA

-214 MGLQQVMNALNKD
+214 IGLQQVMNALNKD

-235 VKMKNLL
+235 VKMKNML
-242 TAANTRLAASLG
+242 TAANARLATSLG
-254 ISTAA
+254 ISNAA

-264 ATLTLGLSA
+264 ATLTLGLST

-285 SDSQEAA
+285 SDAQEEA
-292 AAKAKERV
+292 AAKAKELV
-300 EIEKEGRAQM
+300 EIEKAGRAQM
-310 IKTRFEIDSTLKS
+310 IKTRFEIDSTVKS
-323 LKEFNGTKEQEKAKV
+323 LKEFTGTKEQEKAKV

-346 ESFGYYNTISEWYD
+346 ESFGYYNSIAEWYD
-360 VLLQKGEAY
+360 VLLEKGEAY
-369 IQMLFL
+369 IKMLFL
-375 QAKVQALINKATEA
+375 QAKVHSLINKATEA
-389 DEQVNTLQATPANK
+389 DEKVNTIQATPANK
-403 VKGATGGFGRWMAK
+403 VEGATGGFGRWMAK

-424 ILPGDMDREVDKS
+424 MLPGDMDREVDKS
-437 NEEVKARLV
+437 NAAVKARLV
-446 QAAREQRDAYLDE
+446 QAAQEQRDAYLDE
-459 AKKLVEDIADLGKES
+459 AKNLVDEIANIGQEFNI
-474 GLGGFIAP
+474 GGFVDST
-482 PKDGSGD
+482 KGLS
-489 VSKLTQNLVD
+489 SREKLTQNLVD
-499 YETKARRR
+499 YETKARQR
-507 IEDTRI
+507 IENTRI
-513 SLMKEGFE
+513 ALMKEGFE
-521 KERAEAQNAFEQ
+521 KERAEAQHAFEQ

-554 AGGKVTP
+554 AGGDVTP
-561 GQKSTILAQAA
+561 EQKGTILAQAA
-572 AQRVQAARKLD
+572 AQRVQAAQVLD
-583 HTLTEI
+583 KALADI

-594 KADADH
+594 KATKEQ
-600 LENLLKTYKDYA
+600 LEKLLEPYRDYA
-612 AEREDA
+612 AQREEI
-618 ERKHDKAIAALRS
+618 ERKHNKAIAELRS

-643 QMTDRFVGNVDLL
+643 QMTDRYAGNVDLL

-673 AGEGIATVFS
+673 AGKGIATVFS

-696 EILITPILPNGDVL
+696 EILVTPILPSGDVL
-710 SEEELNAYIDESLN
+710 SEAELNAYIDESLN
-724 GAEDILKADTLGLVI
+724 GAEDILKSDTLGLVI

-753 HLLQEKYYALKQDT
+753 HLLQEEYYALKQDT

-785 DTKNR
+785 NTKTR

-804 FETQRAEIRR
+804 FEAQRAEIRR

-827 TEANSEQIDRAIA
+827 TKDNSEQIDRAIA

-855 AEAASISK
+855 AEAAAVSK

-868 KQLFGDYSSLS
+868 KQLFGDYSTLS
-879 FDKLREL
+879 FDKLRDL
-886 IAQAKQLR
+886 IAQAKQLQ

-908 ISAAELKN
+908 ISAADLKN

-931 DKLLQTGK
+931 DKLLKTGK
-939 KSGSNKW
+939 SNGSNKW
-946 ENIFKTFEKGLAELK
+946 ESIFKTFEKGLAELNSAK
-961 GANGIKDISG
+961 GAKEISG

-981 NAAGELAA
+981 DAAGELAD
-989 MFDQMGDTQTADAI
+989 MFEQMGDTQTADAI
-1003 SGVQQVMSAVSN
+1003 GGVQQVMSAVSN
-1015 IGQGFAKGGIVGG
+1015 IGQEFAKGGLIGG
-1028 IGAAIGEAAN
+1028 IGAAIGEAMN

-1045 AEARHREAL
+1045 AEARHKEAL

-1079 EEATSVFGE
+1079 KEATNVFGE

-1097 MQVYKD
+1097 MQVYKE
-1103 ALSQFEAEMK
+1103 ALSQFDEQMQ
-1113 GSAPTMNWFER
+1113 GTAPTMNWFER
-1124 ITGDARGTYA
+1124 ITGDALGTYA
-1134 ARMAQYKEGI
+1134 ARMAQYREGI

-1168 DLYSSILSVYPELI
+1168 DVYSSILSVYPELI

-1187 LDTAMLQTIL
+1187 LDAAMLQTIL

-1207 KYLENLIELKDAM
+1207 AYLEHLIELKDVM
-1220 DEAEQALEDYLSSTF
+1220 DEAEQALKDYLSDTF

-1249 AKGVTGVYG
+1249 AKGVTGVYD
-1258 DMCDDISSKL
+1258 DMCDDISAKL

-1286 KLQDNLKSI
+1286 KLQDDLKSI
-1295 YASGKSEEDIA
+1295 YSSGKSEEEIA
-1306 YDVMELLDDFYSGI
+1306 YDAMDLLDDFYSGI
-1320 GSNMDAAEAWMEE
+1320 GSNMNAAEAWMEE

-1340 MGYELWKPDSTTQS
+1340 MGYELWKPDATTQS
-1354 GKAGAFTTTMTQDQG
+1354 GRAGAFTAMTQDQG

-1382 GASVDDKMDDIAEG
+1382 GASVDDKMDNIAEG
-1396 LGASLDALNRI
+1396 LGDSLDALNRI
-1407 AKNTDTL
+1407 AKNTDAL
-1414 PQILALWQAI
+1414 PLMLALWQTI
-1424 KRDGLKAK
+1424 KRDGLKVK

>member
-346 ESFGYYNTISEWYD
+346 ESFGYYNTIAEWYD

-389 DEQVNTLQATPANK
+389 DEQVNTLQATPADK

-424 ILPGDMDREVDKS
+424 ILPSEMDREVDKS
-437 NEEVKARLV
+437 NEKVKARLV

-561 GQKSTILAQAA
+561 GQKRTILAQAA

-583 HTLTEI
+583 HTLAEI

-612 AEREDA
+612 TEREDA

-683 SQFGIDDAAGKRH
+683 SQFGIDDAAGRRH

-790 ELADLSGLLAKYRD
+790 ELADLSSLLAKYRD
-804 FETQRAEIRR
+804 FEAQRAEIRR

-855 AEAASISK
+855 AEAASVSK

-868 KQLFGDYSSLS
+868 KQLFGDYSSMS
-879 FDKLREL
+879 FDKLRDL
-886 IAQAKQLR
+886 IAQAKQLQ

-939 KSGSNKW
+939 KGGTNKW

-971 AIGTIGSAAA
+971 AIGTIGGAAA
-981 NAAGELAA
+981 DAAGELAA

-1028 IGAAIGEAAN
+1028 IGAAIGEAMN

-1079 EEATSVFGE
+1079 KEATSVFGE

-1097 MQVYKD
+1097 MQVYKE

-1113 GSAPTMNWFER
+1113 GSAPTMNWIER
-1124 ITGDARGTYA
+1124 FTGDAFGTYA
-1134 ARMAQYKEGI
+1134 ARMAQYREGI

-1207 KYLENLIELKDAM
+1207 KYLENLIELKGAM

-1286 KLQDNLKSI
+1286 KLQDDLKSI

-1306 YDVMELLDDFYSGI
+1306 YDVMDLLDDFYSGI
-1320 GSNMDAAEAWMEE
+1320 GSNMDTAEAWMEE

-1340 MGYELWKPDSTTQS
+1340 MGYELWKPDATTQS
-1354 GKAGAFTTTMTQDQG
+1354 GKAGAFTTMTQDQG
-1369 TKLEGL
+1369 SKLEGL

-1396 LGASLDALNRI
+1396 LGSSLDALNRI

>member
-346 ESFGYYNTISEWYD
+346 ESFGYYNTIAEWYD

-389 DEQVNTLQATPANK
+389 DEQVNTLQATPADK

-424 ILPGDMDREVDKS
+424 ILPSEMDREVDKS

-554 AGGKVTP
+554 AGGNVTP
-561 GQKSTILAQAA
+561 GQKGTILAQAA

-631 HLSDERLAALGK
+631 HLSGERLAALGK

-683 SQFGIDDAAGKRH
+683 SQFGIDDAAGRRH

-767 EGNAASDARIRR
+767 KGNAASDARIRR

-804 FETQRAEIRR
+804 FEAQRAEIRR

-886 IAQAKQLR
+886 IAQAKELQ

-908 ISAAELKN
+908 ISAADLKN

-931 DKLLQTGK
+931 DKLLKTGK
-939 KSGSNKW
+939 SNGSNKW
-946 ENIFKTFEKGLAELK
+946 EGIFKTFEKGLAELK

-971 AIGTIGSAAA
+971 AIGTIGGAAA
-981 NAAGELAA
+981 DAAGELAA

-1003 SGVQQVMSAVSN
+1003 SGVQQVVSAVSN

-1079 EEATSVFGE
+1079 EEATNVFGE

-1113 GSAPTMNWFER
+1113 GSAPTMNWFEG
-1124 ITGDARGTYA
+1124 ITGDALGTYA
-1134 ARMAQYKEGI
+1134 ARMAQYQEGI

-1207 KYLENLIELKDAM
+1207 KYLENLIELKDVM

-1286 KLQDNLKSI
+1286 KLQDDLKSI

-1306 YDVMELLDDFYSGI
+1306 YDVMDLLDDFYSGI

-1340 MGYELWKPDSTTQS
+1340 MGYDLWKPDATTQS
-1354 GKAGAFTTTMTQDQG
+1354 GKAGAFTTMTQDQG

-1396 LGASLDALNRI
+1396 LGSSLDALNRI

>member
-346 ESFGYYNTISEWYD
+346 ESFGYYNTIAEWYD

-389 DEQVNTLQATPANK
+389 DEQVNTLQATPADK

-417 VGGAQMG
+417 VGGAQMR
-424 ILPGDMDREVDKS
+424 ILPSEMDREVDKS

-583 HTLTEI
+583 HTLAEI

-612 AEREDA
+612 TEREDA

-683 SQFGIDDAAGKRH
+683 SQFGIDDAAGRRH

-804 FETQRAEIRR
+804 FEAQRAEIRR

-855 AEAASISK
+855 AEAASVSK

-868 KQLFGDYSSLS
+868 KQLFGDYSSMS
-879 FDKLREL
+879 FDKLRDL
-886 IAQAKQLR
+886 IAQAKQLQ

-939 KSGSNKW
+939 KGGTNKW

-971 AIGTIGSAAA
+971 AIGTIGGAAA
-981 NAAGELAA
+981 DAAGELAA

-1028 IGAAIGEAAN
+1028 IGAAIGEAMN

-1079 EEATSVFGE
+1079 KEATSVFGE

-1097 MQVYKD
+1097 MQVYKE

-1113 GSAPTMNWFER
+1113 GSAPTMNWIER
-1124 ITGDARGTYA
+1124 FTGDAFGTYA
-1134 ARMAQYKEGI
+1134 ARMAQYREGI

-1207 KYLENLIELKDAM
+1207 KYLENLIELKGAM

-1258 DMCDDISSKL
+1258 DMCDDISAKL

-1286 KLQDNLKSI
+1286 KLQDDLKSI

-1306 YDVMELLDDFYSGI
+1306 YDVMDLLDDFYSGI
-1320 GSNMDAAEAWMEE
+1320 GSNMDTAEAWMEE

-1340 MGYELWKPDSTTQS
+1340 MGYELWKPDATTQS
-1354 GKAGAFTTTMTQDQG
+1354 GKAGAFTTMTQDQG
-1369 TKLEGL
+1369 SKLEGL

-1396 LGASLDALNRI
+1396 LGSSLDALNRI

>member
-346 ESFGYYNTISEWYD
+346 ESFGYYNTIAEWYD

-375 QAKVQALINKATEA
+375 QAKVQALINKVTEA
-389 DEQVNTLQATPANK
+389 DEQVNTLQATPADK

-424 ILPGDMDREVDKS
+424 ILPSEMDREVDKS

-583 HTLTEI
+583 HTLAEI

-612 AEREDA
+612 TEREDA

-683 SQFGIDDAAGKRH
+683 SQFGIDDAAGRRH

-804 FETQRAEIRR
+804 FEAQRAEIRR

-855 AEAASISK
+855 AEAASVSK

-868 KQLFGDYSSLS
+868 KQLFGDYSSMS
-879 FDKLREL
+879 FDKLRDL
-886 IAQAKQLR
+886 IAQAKQLQ

-931 DKLLQTGK
+931 DKLLQMGK
-939 KSGSNKW
+939 KGGTNKW

-971 AIGTIGSAAA
+971 AIGTIGGAAA
-981 NAAGELAA
+981 DAAGELAA

-1028 IGAAIGEAAN
+1028 IGAAIGEAMN

-1079 EEATSVFGE
+1079 KEATSVFGE

-1097 MQVYKD
+1097 MQVYKE

-1113 GSAPTMNWFER
+1113 GSAPTMNWIER
-1124 ITGDARGTYA
+1124 FTGDAFGTYA
-1134 ARMAQYKEGI
+1134 ARMAQYREGI

-1207 KYLENLIELKDAM
+1207 KYLENLIELKGAM

-1286 KLQDNLKSI
+1286 KLQDDLKSI

-1306 YDVMELLDDFYSGI
+1306 YDVMDLLDDFYSGI

-1340 MGYELWKPDSTTQS
+1340 MGYELWKPDATTQS
-1354 GKAGAFTTTMTQDQG
+1354 GKAGAFTTMAQDQG

-1396 LGASLDALNRI
+1396 LGSSLDALNRI